1 MTKEQSCQDCEKFVY
16 NFDITLVDELEQV
29 IADVPFKVF
38 SGNSNVLF
46 SGKTDSQGKVFLT
59 NMPPKT
65 LRLVLDTEP
74 FLEVMQQEHRYLRTS
89 RNPNDSKIKEKA
101 ELAGNEYS
109 FLKVGNLIE
118 QLPVIDS
125 WPVEDYKNA
134 NWIDDEG
141 EKIRGQ
147 VFLFAFLFRV
157 V

>member
-1 MTKEQSCQDCEKFVY
+1 
-16 NFDITLVDELEQV
+16 
-29 IADVPFKVF
+29 
-38 SGNSNVLF
+38 
-46 SGKTDSQGKVFLT
+46 
-59 NMPPKT
+59 MPPKT

-141 EKIRGQ
+141 EKIRKRSG
-147 VFLFAFLFRV
+147 VRSFFLLSCLGWSSF
-157 V
+157 